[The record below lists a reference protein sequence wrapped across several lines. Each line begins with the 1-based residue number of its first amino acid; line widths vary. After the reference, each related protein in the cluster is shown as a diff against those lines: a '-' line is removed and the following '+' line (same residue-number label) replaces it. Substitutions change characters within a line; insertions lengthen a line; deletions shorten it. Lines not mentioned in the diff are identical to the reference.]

1 MTDDVDDLP
10 RDVSLV
16 HWNTFGVA
24 SRAEFAARITSL
36 HELEKLTARL
46 HERGLPL
53 TILGGGSNVILRA
66 RVPGC
71 VARIDI
77 PGIDIEHID
86 GGARVTAGA
95 GVRWHD
101 LVRYC
106 LGQGLFGIENLALIP
121 GRVGAAPMQNIG
133 AYGSEL
139 ADCFESLTAYSTDTG
154 ASSRYERDACEF
166 AYRDS
171 VFKRR
176 PELVIT
182 SVSLRL
188 SHTWSERSD
197 YPGLDEMLNQQGG
210 PRTPTRIAEAVIALR
225 RYKLPDSRQHGNAG
239 SFFKNPTLS
248 TARFD
253 ELRAADPGLPGFE
266 TSSGVKVPA
275 ARLIERCGWKGRRLG
290 AVGVWHRQP
299 LVLIN
304 LGGATGRDLLNV
316 ADQITA
322 DVAQRFAVDLELE
335 PRVLGVD

>member
-1 MTDDVDDLP
+1 
-10 RDVSLV
+10 VSLAA
-16 HWNTFGVA
+16 WNTFGVP
-24 SRAEFAARITSL
+24 SRAEFAVRITRVD
-36 HELEKLTARL
+36 ELQDLTTRL
-46 HERGLPL
+46 NERGLPL

-77 PGIDIEHID
+77 PGIAIEPVD
-86 GGARVTAGA
+86 GGARVTVGA
-95 GVRWHD
+95 GVRWHE

-106 LGQGLFGIENLALIP
+106 LGQGLYGIENLALIP

-139 ADCFESLTAYSTDTG
+139 ADCFDSLTAYSTHTG
-154 ASSRYERDACEF
+154 ASDRVARDACEF

-182 SVSLRL
+182 SVSLQL
-188 SHTWSERSD
+188 SRTWTERSD
-197 YPGLDEMLNQQGG
+197 YPGLNEMLKQRAG
-210 PRTPTRIAEAVIALR
+210 PRSATRLAEAVIALR
-225 RYKLPDSRQHGNAG
+225 RYKLPDARQHGNAG

-248 TARFD
+248 SARFD
-253 ELRAADPGLPGFE
+253 ELRAADPGLAGFD
-266 TSSGVKVPA
+266 TSTGVKVSA
-275 ARLIERCGWKGRRLG
+275 ARLIELCGWKGRQLG
-290 AVGVWHRQP
+290 AVGIWRRQP

-316 ADQITA
+316 ADQIQA

>member
-1 MTDDVDDLP
+1 MTDTMDNLS
-10 RDVSLV
+10 RDVSLAR
-16 HWNTFGVA
+16 WNTFGVA
-24 SRAEFAARITSL
+24 SRAEFVACIS
-36 HELEKLTARL
+36 HPDELEGLIARL
-46 HERGLPL
+46 NQRGLPL
-53 TILGGGSNVILRA
+53 SILGGGSNVVLRE

-71 VARIDI
+71 VARINI
-77 PGIDIEHID
+77 PGIDIEQLD

-139 ADCFESLTAYSTDTG
+139 ADCFDSLTAYSTDTG
-154 ASSRYERDACEF
+154 APMHYRRDACEF

-171 VFKRR
+171 IFKRR
-176 PELVIT
+176 PDLVIT

-188 SHTWSERSD
+188 SRSWTERSN
-197 YPGLDEMLNQQGG
+197 YPGLREMLDRRGG
-210 PRTPTRIAEAVIALR
+210 PRSATRLAEAVIDLR
-225 RYKLPDSRQHGNAG
+225 RYKLPDSRRHGNAG
-239 SFFKNPTLS
+239 SFFKNPTLPGP
-248 TARFD
+248 RFD
-253 ELRAADPGLPGFE
+253 ELCRAIPGLPGFK
-266 TSSGVKVPA
+266 TPAGVKVPA
-275 ARLIERCGWKGRRLG
+275 ARLIELCGWKGRRLG

-316 ADQITA
+316 ADQIRA
-322 DVAQRFAVDLELE
+322 DVAQRFAVDLEVE

>member
-1 MTDDVDDLP
+1 MHNWSD
-10 RDVSLV
+10 DVSLT

-24 SRAEFAARITSL
+24 SRAEFAARITSV
-36 HELEKLTARL
+36 HELENLSAQL
-46 HERGLPL
+46 NERGLPL

-77 PGIDIEHID
+77 PGIDVEAID
-86 GGARVTAGA
+86 GGARVTVGA

-106 LGQGLFGIENLALIP
+106 LGQGLCGIENLALIP

-139 ADCFESLTAYSTDTG
+139 ADCFDSLTAYSTDTG
-154 ASSRYERDACEF
+154 VSARFERDACEF

-171 VFKRR
+171 IFKRR

-197 YPGLDEMLNQQGG
+197 YPGLNEMLNQRAGL
-210 PRTPTRIAEAVIALR
+210 RSPTRLAEAVIALR
-225 RYKLPDSRQHGNAG
+225 RYKLPDARQNGNAG
-239 SFFKNPTLS
+239 SFFKNPILAN
-248 TARFD
+248 ARFV

-266 TSSGVKVPA
+266 TATGIKIPA
-275 ARLIERCGWKGRRLG
+275 ARLIELCGWKGRRLG

-316 ADQITA
+316 ADQIKA